1 MFEAY
6 KGTSFDPD
14 KAYLPMAGVSGAKS
28 LSVRLYDEGGKEVI
42 AVTFADVEQTNSEVK
57 KVMINGMLMIE
68 TADGVFTM
76 TGVRVK

>member
-1 MFEAY
+1 
-6 KGTSFDPD
+6 
-14 KAYLPMAGVSGAKS
+14 MAGVSGAKS